1 MIDPQSGENP
11 RSHQKDKMIN
21 RNNAEAWFLDYYEGR
36 LSKEGVEELFAF
48 LVLNP
53 DLREVFDSYDEVAF
67 SPDKKVTFDLKDV
80 LKKQPPVA
88 QGITDSNYEEFLV
101 GAVEGTLS
109 AGEQEQLDAFLAQH
123 PDKRAEL
130 ELLRKAILEPEEQIV
145 FEGKDALKKSV
156 LVTEENF
163 EEYAVAAIEGEL
175 QGEVLIQFNAFLAA
189 HPELEKEFALF
200 AQTKLRPETD
210 VVFVA
215 KDALKKTPLV
225 VTEENFE
232 ETAIASVEGL
242 LNAEEEKSLA
252 AFVAAHP
259 AQQKTYALFAQTKVE
274 ADATIVFDDKES
286 LKRKEPATADRRGA
300 FWWLVDIRFSA
311 AAAIALLIGIYWFSA
326 NDTVVDTNGGGTIA
340 GVDTAKTKNNDNN
353 TLAPVAPVAPGNQ
366 LANVDD
372 NAAKENASS
381 VNPAKKENGTI
392 DPPPVKEA
400 REPFTAIAANTDLP
414 ALATDYMQ
422 PVAFSDAYAPVATNN
437 VTGRQTASLTP
448 GQYAMRWA
456 KKQLD
461 RRPGEDENYAAAQDV
476 LAQQQNENRDV
487 TAFDLTSSAVN
498 RVGHATGANLHL
510 GKETEGTVLTVGKY
524 RVFLSR
530 NR

>member
-1 MIDPQSGENP
+1 MGSGPNGKEM
-11 RSHQKDKMIN
+11 KIN

-53 DLREVFDSYDEVAF
+53 DLREVFDSYDAVAF
-67 SPDKKVTFDLKDV
+67 SPDSKVTFGLKDV
-80 LKKQPPVA
+80 LKKQAPA
-88 QGITDSNYEEFLV
+88 ADGISEANYEEFLV
-101 GAVEGTLS
+101 GAVEGTLN
-109 AGEQEQLDAFLAQH
+109 ANEQRLLDAFLAQH
-123 PDKRAEL
+123 PDKRKEL
-130 ELLRKAILEPEEQIV
+130 ELLRRAILEPEEEIV
-145 FEGKDALKKSV
+145 FEGKDALKKSA

-163 EEYAVAAIEGEL
+163 AEYAVAAIDGEL
-175 QGEVLIQFNAFLAA
+175 SGEMLAQFNAFLAA
-189 HPELEKEFALF
+189 HPELEKEYALF
-200 AQTKLRPETD
+200 TQTKLQPETD
-210 VVFVA
+210 VVFEA
-215 KDALKKTPLV
+215 KASLKKTPLV

-242 LNAEEEKSLA
+242 LNADAEKSLA

-259 AQQKTYALFAQTKVE
+259 ARQKAYALFAKTKLE

-286 LKRKEPATADRRGA
+286 LKRKDRGA
-300 FWWLVDIRFSA
+300 FWWLLDIRFSA
-311 AAAIALLIGIYWFSA
+311 AAAIALLIGIYWFST

-340 GVDTAKTKNNDNN
+340 GVDTAKTKNNNSN
-353 TLAPVAPVAPGNQ
+353 TIAPIAPGNQ
-366 LANVDD
+366 LADVND
-372 NAAKENASS
+372 AAVKENSS
-381 VNPAKKENGTI
+381 SDAGSTAVKKENGTTVT
-392 DPPPVKEA
+392 PAVKEV
-400 REPFTAIAANTDLP
+400 REPFTAIAANTNLP
-414 ALATDYMQ
+414 ALAANYDGAVSMPGTYS
-422 PVAFSDAYAPVATNN
+422 PAITND
-437 VTGRQTASLTP
+437 VTGHATASLTP

-461 RRPGEDENYAAAQDV
+461 RRPGEDENYTAAQDA
-476 LAQQQNENRDV
+476 LAYQGENHEV

-510 GKETEGTVLTVGKY
+510 GKEVEGTVLTVGKY